1 MNKEPQITQILT
13 DKEIH
18 TDNLFCDN
26 HSFCVNLCNLWL
38 KITLQTMIITMRRTL
53 TSLISLLTLIAL
65 PASAQTKST
74 EVLFET
80 TAGNIRIA
88 LYDETPQTRDNFLKI
103 TKMGV
108 YDSLLIHRV
117 IKDFMIQSG
126 DTNSKHAKPGQ
137 LLGTGDFDYT
147 TEAEFRLPQIFHRR
161 GVVAMARESDK
172 VNPERRS
179 SACQFY
185 IVWGKILKDQQ
196 IAKIQEKLDSATQ
209 GTVKLTPEMIE
220 VYKTV
225 GGTPHLDGQYTV
237 FGEVVEGMDVVD
249 KIQQVQTDKN
259 DRPLEDIRILKAVVT
274 KDLPQ
279 AEPQKKVPAKKAVN
293 RKKLPRIGE

>member
-1 MNKEPQITQILT
+1 
-13 DKEIH
+13 
-18 TDNLFCDN
+18 
-26 HSFCVNLCNLWL
+26 
-38 KITLQTMIITMRRTL
+38 MRRILLVLFTVHF
-53 TSLISLLTLIAL
+53 SLL
-65 PASAQTKST
+65 SVWSQTKNT

-88 LYDETPQTRDNFLKI
+88 LYDETPLTRDNFLKI
-103 TKMGV
+103 TKMGI

-161 GVVAMARESDK
+161 GVVAMARESEK
-172 VNPERRS
+172 VNPDTDDR
-179 SACQFY
+179 
-185 IVWGKILKDQQ
+185 VL
-196 IAKIQEKLDSATQ
+196 AKVQEKLDSATQ

-220 VYKTV
+220 VYKTI

-237 FGEVVEGMDVVD
+237 FGEVVEGLDVVE
-249 KIQQVQTDKN
+249 KIQGVETDKN
-259 DRPLEDIRILKAVVT
+259 DRPLEDIRILKATVT

-279 AEPQKKVPAKKAVN
+279 PEKPKATKKPVKKKVV
-293 RKKLPRIGE
+293 RKK

>member
-1 MNKEPQITQILT
+1 MERIIIKEKAVNYKVMGLL
-13 DKEIH
+13 
-18 TDNLFCDN
+18 LFYLF
-26 HSFCVNLCNLWL
+26 SF
-38 KITLQTMIITMRRTL
+38 
-53 TSLISLLTLIAL
+53 L
-65 PASAQTKST
+65 PLSAQTKST

-103 TKMGV
+103 TKMGI

-161 GVVAMARESDK
+161 GAVAMARESEK

-185 IVWGKILKDQQ
+185 IVWGKVRNDQQ
-196 IAKIQEKLDSATQ
+196 
-209 GTVKLTPEMIE
+209 
-220 VYKTV
+220 
-225 GGTPHLDGQYTV
+225 
-237 FGEVVEGMDVVD
+237 
-249 KIQQVQTDKN
+249 
-259 DRPLEDIRILKAVVT
+259 
-274 KDLPQ
+274 
-279 AEPQKKVPAKKAVN
+279 
-293 RKKLPRIGE
+293 